1 MIYTVPENMVYVI
14 ERKGAFHTIAMPGR
28 LTLVPLVDK
37 IVNKIIMT
45 DQIMEIPE
53 QSIISWDNQTSQVE
67 AHVAYKVVDAPLYT
81 YGVQNAEQAFQSL
94 VVDTMINI
102 FGDVRRPEMTTKH
115 TELQKKIY
123 SVVKETSRA
132 WGIDVAE
139 VDYRIIEN

>member
-1 MIYTVPENMVYVI
+1 MIYTVPDNMVYVI
-14 ERKGAFHTIAMPGR
+14 ERKGVFHTIAMPGR
-28 LTLVPLVDK
+28 LTLVPFVDK

-53 QSIISWDNQTSQVE
+53 QSIISWDNQTSQVKS
-67 AHVAYKVVDAPLYT
+67 HVAYKVVNASLYT
-81 YGVQNAEQAFQSL
+81 YGVQNAEQALQFL
-94 VVDTMINI
+94 VIDTMRNI

-123 SVVKETSRA
+123 SVVKEASKA

>member
-81 YGVQNAEQAFQSL
+81 YGVQNAEQALQSL
-94 VVDTMINI
+94 VVDTMRNI

-123 SVVKETSRA
+123 SVVKETSTA